1 MIISMR
7 RTFAAGASA
16 STTLSANLFRAPLSR
31 GISHM
36 GSLGSALR
44 TTSHAGATSFTRS
57 NRVAP
62 LRPRGDGATQAA
74 IDAATAAIIAEA
86 TRGGHPGAASTL
98 TKCMPFQ
105 PNGAGGTQPGT
116 GRDNGD
122 AHGLLVVEELD
133 NDVQAHGVKLFAPPG
148 QGAEGPSSLTVAE
161 AARRSAFA
169 DMLAPAN
176 VPTPYS
182 SGLAQAALQSTPSSQ
197 RTAL

>member
-1 MIISMR
+1 MISMR
-7 RTFAAGASA
+7 RSFAAGASA
-16 STTLSANLFRAPLSR
+16 STTLSANLFRPTLLSR

-62 LRPRGDGATQAA
+62 LPPSGGGAAQAA

-86 TRGGHPGAASTL
+86 TRGGHPGAASTH

-105 PNGAGGTQPGT
+105 PTGAGGTQPGT

-133 NDVQAHGVKLFAPPG
+133 SDVQAHRVNSFAPPG
-148 QGAEGPSSLTVAE
+148 QRADGSSSSTVAE

-169 DMLAPAN
+169 DMLAPSN
-176 VPTPYS
+176 VSTPYS
-182 SGLAQAALQSTPSSQ
+182 SGLSPQ

>member
-1 MIISMR
+1 MLSMR

-16 STTLSANLFRAPLSR
+16 STTLSANLFRPTLLSR

-44 TTSHAGATSFTRS
+44 PASHGATSFTRS

-62 LRPRGDGATQAA
+62 LPPSGDGATQAA

-86 TRGGHPGAASTL
+86 ARGAGGHPGAASTH

-105 PNGAGGTQPGT
+105 PTGAGGTQPGT
-116 GRDNGD
+116 RRDNGD

-133 NDVQAHGVKLFAPPG
+133 NDVQAHGVSSFAPLG
-148 QGAEGPSSLTVAE
+148 RRADGSSSLTVAE

-169 DMLAPAN
+169 DMLAPSN
-176 VPTPYS
+176 VSAPYS
-182 SGLAQAALQSTPSSQ
+182 SGPSQAAMQST